1 MPQLTIEKTP
11 KWRGLEAGRLVV
23 MIIRK
28 SKAEIEKMRKAGRIV
43 AAVLA
48 RLSSIVEPGVT
59 TRDLDHEAEKMIRDA
74 GAIPTFKGY
83 CGYPASICTSV
94 NDEVVHGIPG
104 NRRLRE
110 GDIIGIDCGATYLGY
125 VGDSAVTVPVGN
137 ISEEVKKLMEATRQ
151 SLYEAISRCHV
162 GNRLGD
168 VCNAV
173 ESYVIPLGYSVVQNY
188 CGHGI
193 GRAMHEEPQVPN
205 YGTPGTGKPLRAG
218 WVIAI
223 EPMINLGRHDVKVL
237 SDGWTVITLDGRPS
251 AHFEHTV
258 AVTEDGP
265 QILTTLEET
274 ELDRN
279 VA

>member
-1 MPQLTIEKTP
+1 
-11 KWRGLEAGRLVV
+11 

-28 SKAEIEKMRKAGRIV
+28 SRSEMKKMREAGRIV
-43 AAVLA
+43 GQVLKE
-48 RLSSIVEPGVT
+48 LSGMVQPGMT
-59 TRDLDHEAEKMIRDA
+59 TADLDREAERMIRDA

-83 CGYPASICTSV
+83 HGYPASICASV

-104 NRRLRE
+104 DRRLKE

-125 VGDSAVTVPVGN
+125 VGDSAVTVPVGV
-137 ISEEVKKLMEATRQ
+137 ISDDVKRLIKITQQ
-151 SLYEAISRCHV
+151 SLYEAIEKCRV

-173 ESYVIPLGYSVVQNY
+173 QAFVEPLGYGIVRNY

-205 YGTPGTGKPLRAG
+205 YGRPGTGPVLREG

-223 EPMINLGRHDVKVL
+223 EPMINLGHQDVRVL
-237 SDGWTVITLDGRPS
+237 SDGWTVVTKDGRPS

-258 AVTEDGP
+258 AITEEGP
-265 QILTTLEET
+265 QILTS
-274 ELDRN
+274 LDPLPLDQ
-279 VA
+279 VQVQ

>member
-1 MPQLTIEKTP
+1 
-11 KWRGLEAGRLVV
+11 
-23 MIIRK
+23 
-28 SKAEIEKMRKAGRIV
+28 MREAGRIV
-43 AAVLA
+43 GQVL
-48 RLSSIVEPGVT
+48 RELSVMVQAGMT
-59 TRDLDHEAEKMIRDA
+59 TADLDREAERMIRDA

-83 CGYPASICTSV
+83 HGYPASICASV

-104 NRRLRE
+104 NRRLKE

-125 VGDSAVTVPVGN
+125 VGDSAVTVPVGI
-137 ISEEVKKLMEATRQ
+137 ISDDVKRLIKITEQ
-151 SLYEAISRCHV
+151 SLYEAIEKCRV

-173 ESYVIPLGYSVVQNY
+173 QAFVEPLGYGIVRNY

-205 YGTPGTGKPLRAG
+205 YGRPGTGPVLREG

-223 EPMINLGRHDVKVL
+223 EPMINLGHQDVRVL
-237 SDGWTVITLDGRPS
+237 SDGWTVVTKDGRPS

-258 AVTEDGP
+258 AITEEGP
-265 QILTTLEET
+265 QILTS
-274 ELDRN
+274 LDPLPLDQ
-279 VA
+279 VQGQ

>member
-1 MPQLTIEKTP
+1 
-11 KWRGLEAGRLVV
+11 

-28 SKAEIEKMRKAGRIV
+28 SKTEIEKMRAAGQIV
-43 AAVLA
+43 ARVLK
-48 RLSSIVEPGVT
+48 RLSAMVEPGIT
-59 TRDLDHEAEKMIRDA
+59 TRDLDHEAERMIRDA
-74 GAIPTFKGY
+74 GAYPTFKGY
-83 CGYPASICTSV
+83 HGYTASICASV

-104 NRRLRE
+104 KRKLRE
-110 GDIIGIDCGATYLGY
+110 GDIIGIDCGATYQGY

-137 ISEEVKKLMEATRQ
+137 VSENVKRLMETTRL
-151 SLYEAISRCHV
+151 SLHKAIEKCKV

-173 ESYVIPLGYSVVQNY
+173 QAYVEPLGYSVVRNY

-205 YGTPGTGKPLRAG
+205 YGRAGTGPVLREG
-218 WVIAI
+218 WVLAI

-237 SDGWTVITLDGRPS
+237 SDGWTVITMDGQPS

-258 AVTEDGP
+258 AITQDGP
-265 QILTTLEET
+265 QILTQLE
-274 ELDRN
+274 DGVR
-279 VA
+279 

>member
-1 MPQLTIEKTP
+1 
-11 KWRGLEAGRLVV
+11 
-23 MIIRK
+23 
-28 SKAEIEKMRKAGRIV
+28 MREAGRIV
-43 AAVLA
+43 GQVL
-48 RLSSIVEPGVT
+48 RELSGMVQPGMT
-59 TRDLDHEAEKMIRDA
+59 TADLDREAERMIRDA

-83 CGYPASICTSV
+83 HGYPASICASV

-104 NRRLRE
+104 NRRLKE

-125 VGDSAVTVPVGN
+125 VGDSAVTVPVGA
-137 ISEEVKKLMEATRQ
+137 ISDDVKRLIKITEQ
-151 SLYEAISRCHV
+151 SLYEAIEKCRV

-173 ESYVIPLGYSVVQNY
+173 QAFVEPLGYGIVRNY

-205 YGTPGTGKPLRAG
+205 YGRPGTGPVLREG

-223 EPMINLGRHDVKVL
+223 EPMINLGHQDVRVL
-237 SDGWTVITLDGRPS
+237 SDGWTVVTKDGRPS

-258 AVTEDGP
+258 AITEEGP
-265 QILTTLEET
+265 QILTS
-274 ELDRN
+274 LDPLPLDQ
-279 VA
+279 VQSQ

>member
-1 MPQLTIEKTP
+1 
-11 KWRGLEAGRLVV
+11 
-23 MIIRK
+23 
-28 SKAEIEKMRKAGRIV
+28 MREAGRIV
-43 AAVLA
+43 GQVLKE
-48 RLSSIVEPGVT
+48 LSVMVRPGMT
-59 TRDLDHEAEKMIRDA
+59 TADLDREAERMIRDA

-83 CGYPASICTSV
+83 HGYPASICASV

-104 NRRLRE
+104 SRRLKE

-125 VGDSAVTVPVGN
+125 VGDSAVTVPVGA
-137 ISEEVKKLMEATRQ
+137 ISDDVKRLIRITEQ
-151 SLYEAISRCHV
+151 SLYEAIDKCRV

-173 ESYVIPLGYSVVQNY
+173 QAFVEPLGYGIVRNY

-205 YGTPGTGKPLRAG
+205 YGRPGTGPVLREG

-223 EPMINLGRHDVKVL
+223 EPMINLGHQDVRVL
-237 SDGWTVITLDGRPS
+237 SDGWTVVTKDGRPS

-258 AVTEDGP
+258 AITEEGP
-265 QILTTLEET
+265 QILTS
-274 ELDRN
+274 LDPLPLDQ
-279 VA
+279 VQGQ

>member
-1 MPQLTIEKTP
+1 
-11 KWRGLEAGRLVV
+11 

-28 SKAEIEKMRKAGRIV
+28 SKTEIEKMKAAGQIV
-43 AAVLA
+43 ARVLK
-48 RLSSIVEPGVT
+48 RLSAMVEPGIT
-59 TRDLDHEAEKMIRDA
+59 THDLDYEAERMIRDA
-74 GAIPTFKGY
+74 GAYPTFKGY
-83 CGYPASICTSV
+83 NGYTASICASI

-104 NRRLRE
+104 KRKLRE
-110 GDIIGIDCGATYLGY
+110 GDIIGIDCGATYQGY

-137 ISEEVKKLMEATRQ
+137 VSEQVKRLMETTRQ
-151 SLYEAISRCHV
+151 SLYKAIEKCQV

-173 ESYVIPLGYSVVQNY
+173 QAYVEPLGYSVVRNY

-205 YGTPGTGKPLRAG
+205 YGRAGTGPVLREG

-237 SDGWTVITLDGRPS
+237 SDGWTVITMDGQPS

-258 AVTEDGP
+258 AITQEGP
-265 QILTTLEET
+265 QILTLLE
-274 ELDRN
+274 DG
-279 VA
+279 AQ